1 MNGLL
6 LEQLI
11 KNKSTSLLSLMPR
24 QSSPRGISSVKLK
37 TLKSFLNAISE
48 NHRSFYNTLDSIV
61 NNNLKDLNIE
71 IAKKKS
77 NKSAKKA
84 KK

>member
-1 MNGLL
+1 M
-6 LEQLI
+6 
-11 KNKSTSLLSLMPR
+11 
-24 QSSPRGISSVKLK
+24 K
-37 TLKSFLNAISE
+37 TLKSFLNVIPE

-77 NKSAKKA
+77 NESAKKV